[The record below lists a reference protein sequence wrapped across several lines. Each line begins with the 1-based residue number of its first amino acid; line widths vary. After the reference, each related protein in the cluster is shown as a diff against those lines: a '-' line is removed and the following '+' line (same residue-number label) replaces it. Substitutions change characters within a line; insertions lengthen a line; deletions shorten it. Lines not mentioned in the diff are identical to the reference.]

1 MAGDDRQ
8 MLLDEARREDQEA
21 LGRLLDSLRSYVRVL
36 VHAVRGRH
44 LGRQLDDSDLIQ
56 DALLQAARSFAE
68 FRGTTVGEFIG
79 WLRQIT
85 LRAASRAVRT
95 LDKAPR
101 PDPAR
106 ELFLE
111 NLETVADPGS
121 SPSAQL
127 IQREQA
133 ARVAEAL
140 GHLPEDMRQVVL
152 LRLVDELPH
161 ADIAE
166 RLGRTSTAVRML
178 YLRALRRLRGL
189 CPE

>member
-8 MLLDEARREDQEA
+8 MLLDEARTGNQEA
-21 LGRLLDSLRSYVRVL
+21 LGKLLDGFRPYVRVL
-36 VHAVRGRH
+36 VHAVRGRR
-44 LGRQLDDSDLIQ
+44 LGGQLDDSDLIQ

-68 FRGTTVGEFIG
+68 FRGTTAAEFIG

-85 LRAASRAVRT
+85 LRAAARAFRS

-101 PDPAR
+101 RDPVR
-106 ELFLE
+106 EQFLE
-111 NLETVADPGS
+111 SLETVADVGS

-127 IQREQA
+127 IRREQA